1 MEKKKKSW
9 GFSVSLQEDIGSD
22 SDKCPLLGGE
32 VYYNVKESIKLSFE
46 LSDAIKLFAG
56 KDRDFMKT
64 DYLVR
69 AGCAS
74 LFAKFY
80 F

>member
-1 MEKKKKSW
+1 M
-9 GFSVSLQEDIGSD
+9 QENIEFDA
-22 SDKCPLLGGE
+22 DKCPLLGGE
-32 VYYNVKESIKLSFE
+32 FYYSIKESIRFSFE
-46 LSDAIKLFAG
+46 LSDAIKMFAG
-56 KDRDFMKT
+56 RDREFMKT

-69 AGCAS
+69 AGSAS